1 MTKNLKPL
9 TKEYITSPFMI
20 GTMRLGKW
28 GYNMTS
34 SEIEKFVEGCI
45 ENRLVDFDHAD
56 IYGSY
61 TTESDFGSVL
71 KIKPDLRNQIRIT
84 TKCGIKIVSEN
95 RPEQKI
101 KSYDL
106 TKKHIKKSVENSLIA
121 LQTEYIDTLLLHRP
135 DFLFDPYDIADA
147 FNHNKVYKFDM
158 PGEAQKTHCQ
168 EPYGEYLGDVLKY
181 ITEWKKL
188 YVQQSDS

>member
-1 MTKNLKPL
+1 MTKNPKPL

-28 GYNMTS
+28 GCNMAS

-71 KIKPDLRNQIRIT
+71 KIRPDLRNQIRIT
-84 TKCGIKIVSEN
+84 T
-95 RPEQKI
+95 
-101 KSYDL
+101 
-106 TKKHIKKSVENSLIA
+106 
-121 LQTEYIDTLLLHRP
+121 
-135 DFLFDPYDIADA
+135 
-147 FNHNKVYKFDM
+147 
-158 PGEAQKTHCQ
+158 
-168 EPYGEYLGDVLKY
+168 
-181 ITEWKKL
+181 
-188 YVQQSDS
+188 